1 MSMEHKLV
9 LDKWKEHGWEILV
22 SGGAV
27 YATKGKNQVFVGLV
41 KNL

>member
-1 MSMEHKLV
+1 MSMEHKLR
-9 LDKWKEHGWEILV
+9 LDHWKEHGWKISI
-22 SGGAV
+22 SGGEI